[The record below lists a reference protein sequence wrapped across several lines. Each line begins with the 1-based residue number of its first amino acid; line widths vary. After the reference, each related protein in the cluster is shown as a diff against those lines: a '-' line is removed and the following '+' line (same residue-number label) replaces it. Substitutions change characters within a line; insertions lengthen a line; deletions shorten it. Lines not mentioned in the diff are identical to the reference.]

1 MFNEELLKS
10 VMSLFNDFFLERA
23 SSTSSK
29 KCNGRALRP
38 QGDSGTHILTRMSF
52 SPMPW
57 ICTKKMIAFYISLG
71 LAAKAKYD
79 QVFEEYEKLHYGNT
93 FLRETIT
100 QLQSK
105 MFAEG
110 GEKVPEAWKS
120 IIDKQLKMN
129 KEIAKNFFE
138 LFKQLKSSAL

>member
-1 MFNEELLKS
+1 
-10 VMSLFNDFFLERA
+10 
-23 SSTSSK
+23 
-29 KCNGRALRP
+29 
-38 QGDSGTHILTRMSF
+38 
-52 SPMPW
+52 MPW